1 MTAKPNIDKT
11 EIITLL
17 SQFFNQPVYDLAP
30 LGTGQ
35 IALVLSFRVGEQEFV
50 IRFVGQKMAHTL
62 KKELVVA
69 KLLQGSEVPLPP
81 ILHQGTLA
89 DFHFAIA
96 PKAAGLPL
104 DELTAE
110 QHEQVVPDVITKLD
124 AIHQVDVSGTQGYG
138 VFDETAVG
146 QFSSWPEY
154 LLSVSEEEEEGFYG
168 KWHSL
173 FEESFLERPLF
184 EQLYA
189 EMQRLFAYLPEE
201 RYLVHGDYGWN
212 NVLAEGGKV
221 TAVLDWANTLY
232 GDFLFDIAY
241 QTASAKVDY
250 VAAFQQYYL
259 DHNREVPHYLER
271 IRCYQCFSSLDGLC
285 FFAKTGNH
293 DGYQW
298 IKRGIAKNLGF
309 G

>member
-1 MTAKPNIDKT
+1 MTNKPIID
-11 EIITLL
+11 ESEVITLL
-17 SQFFNQPVYDLAP
+17 SQFFNQPVYELAP

-35 IALVLSFRVGEQEFV
+35 IALVFSFRVGDQEFV
-50 IRFVGQKMAHTL
+50 IRFVENKMAHTL
-62 KKELVVA
+62 KKEIVVA
-69 KLLQGSEVPLPP
+69 ELLQGSEVPLPP

-89 DFHFAIA
+89 EFHFAIA

-110 QHEQVVPDVITKLD
+110 QHEQVAPDVISMLD
-124 AIHQVDVSGTQGYG
+124 AIHRVDVSGTQGYG
-138 VFDETAVG
+138 GFDETAVG

-154 LLSVSEEEEEGFYG
+154 LLSVAEEEEEGFYG
-168 KWHSL
+168 KWHRL

-184 EQLYA
+184 EQLYT
-189 EMQRLFAYLPEE
+189 EMQRLFVFLPEE

-212 NVLAEGGKV
+212 NVLAEAGKV
-221 TAVLDWANTLY
+221 TAVLDWANALY

-241 QTASAKVDY
+241 LS
-250 VAAFQQYYL
+250 AFQQYYRA
-259 DHNREVPHYLER
+259 HHQAVPHYLER
-271 IRCYQCFSSLDGLC
+271 IRCYQCFSSLDGLR
-285 FFAKTGNH
+285 FFAKTDNY